1 MMLIQTFKRHKML
14 AITTEFDVLAVTE
27 WRVL

>member
-1 MMLIQTFKRHKML
+1 ML